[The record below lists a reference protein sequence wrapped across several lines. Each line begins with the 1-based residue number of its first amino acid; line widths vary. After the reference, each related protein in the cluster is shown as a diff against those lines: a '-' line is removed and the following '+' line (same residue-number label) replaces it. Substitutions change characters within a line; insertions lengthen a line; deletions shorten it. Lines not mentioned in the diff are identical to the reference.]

1 MRVISKKISYDNLI
15 SRLPGVIT
23 SIMDSWEIPDLY
35 GCVNGENKEVFYSYD
50 SAVNRAHEYNINSS
64 LLEYDA
70 QFVEFDKNNLI
81 EFSVGNYGLIPS
93 DVVIPSDIAS
103 KITDYT
109 DIYVNIPDGE
119 GGYYDLS
126 WPKSDEDPHY
136 EGRKIIS
143 GGTEVKILTYY
154 TLNKWYSFFKEYY
167 TLINSPEQTRIY
179 ESAVDYYNKM
189 IKVKM
194 KSSWLI
200 INLLTIRLIL
210 VEVKKCIIGFQ
221 TIA

>member
-70 QFVEFDKNNLI
+70 QFVEFEKNNLI

-93 DVVIPSDIAS
+93 DIIIPERDDI
-103 KITDYT
+103 IVTDYT
-109 DIYVNIPDGE
+109 DLYVNIPIDVSLSTDSRYDT
-119 GGYYDLS
+119 YYDLS
-126 WPKSDEDPHY
+126 HPVVDTDPHY
-136 EGRKIIS
+136 EYNDE
-143 GGTEVKILTYY
+143 TEQNDFIRTKSLLRSPTNSR
-154 TLNKWYSFFKEYY
+154 LFK
-167 TLINSPEQTRIY
+167 N
-179 ESAVDYYNKM
+179 
-189 IKVKM
+189 
-194 KSSWLI
+194 
-200 INLLTIRLIL
+200 
-210 VEVKKCIIGFQ
+210 
-221 TIA
+221 